1 MADSSTNDTLGA
13 TEDRT
18 PDQDYYNFWAHG
30 LKPVPSYLFATCYL
44 TFLCLVAM
52 VMVYRVRTRL
62 RFFACFISYIG
73 LSIAVVG
80 LLRVKY
86 IITSNWFWAWDFL
99 GENSGLVVIALTIVS
114 VGAGFYPMA
123 KYRTLLWRS
132 AMGVIIAYF
141 CVGLAIVAYYVQQKV
156 VHHTISGP
164 EVQELRDRI
173 IDAHL
178 YTASELA
185 YQRVWEQSRGL
196 IPQGDAAITG
206 VTDWRQLAWAEQE
219 MFFRPSV
226 TIYLFHQIFT
236 LITFLWATFYLFIPL
251 VARHR
256 QSPVGSSVDGD
267 MMAIGVWYLGVL
279 TIAAS
284 FYGILQITYFIKPE
298 FIFEPQTQVLDL
310 CLRMTIAPVYFL
322 PAPKFLIQYY
332 RQRFSKNK
340 GGNLGGSGGGSHNRN
355 RGSGNHQLQGSITAS
370 EAQIASH
377 TSSVSPTTR
386 VGSRVGTVNSNIPR
400 DSLDADYEL
409 DIKHKDATASFGES
423 QGGRLKI
430 FHTRSRGLSAESSRV
445 LNNDFES
452 ESTHSWHLSDDG
464 GDSVQQYD
472 SSAKGQRLSIPS
484 PVFLDGIRRQSAQE
498 SERSTCGPYDPL
510 QSDLPYI
517 MDGPLK
523 QKPELKEIK
532 IVRNDYG
539 AGSSI
544 TGTTGW
550 EVGGYDSRGPGADKP
565 SQAKDRPVPAYDGN
579 IPTDIPVKNLTGLQR
594 QLADYHST
602 ILPQVIAYKPYH
614 EDLATDESLG
624 SKLKPSPL
632 PDYDAE
638 ATRQSTG
645 IYRLTNTSS
654 NRQSIDVA
662 TPGKTAH
669 ARDLGQDLKSQ
680 PPMIDPLH
688 WSVHSELPK
697 SMAAAETAYGGNSSD
712 NGSILTAKSHIHKP
726 KEGFIAAFS
735 KALHGGS
742 SSHGKSS
749 HSNDGNANPHD
760 SKDRNHKNY
769 KNRRSSSPIDGQ
781 SEVNQGTAA
790 ATVEELT
797 QPSTDIGMGP
807 YEYSDPYDDRV
818 EFKRTQERHLAGNS
832 SYQPNT
838 HGGMENQGMAR
849 AATAAETKS
858 LASALSSRGVST
870 PILGSA
876 KSRESLSKNSTN
888 VKDPYARPT
897 SPGSRKNSKSSSRTT
912 HSKSDAPYRASLDSP
927 QTPTSDMSMNGSRL
941 ASSPIAEMPSMPT
954 VIVKTSLSPPPRQRW
969 QQSNSFKGPNAQ
981 FSTIDTSIATE
992 SGQMTGGPLSSA
1004 SATNT
1009 SSLQSSPTAHS
1020 LSPIMQT
1027 QGSRG
1032 TSFDYGNDLWA
1043 SRERDRSIPWIPPL
1057 SELGSRL
1064 NGDRHQQSIDNL
1076 ASSYYKRAGDMNKQ

>member
-1 MADSSTNDTLGA
+1 M
-13 TEDRT
+13 
-18 PDQDYYNFWAHG
+18 
-30 LKPVPSYLFATCYL
+30 TC
-44 TFLCLVAM
+44 
-52 VMVYRVRTRL
+52 
-62 RFFACFISYIG
+62 
-73 LSIAVVG
+73 
-80 LLRVKY
+80 
-86 IITSNWFWAWDFL
+86 
-99 GENSGLVVIALTIVS
+99 
-114 VGAGFYPMA
+114 
-123 KYRTLLWRS
+123 
-132 AMGVIIAYF
+132 
-141 CVGLAIVAYYVQQKV
+141 
-156 VHHTISGP
+156 
-164 EVQELRDRI
+164 
-173 IDAHL
+173 
-178 YTASELA
+178 
-185 YQRVWEQSRGL
+185 
-196 IPQGDAAITG
+196 
-206 VTDWRQLAWAEQE
+206 
-219 MFFRPSV
+219 
-226 TIYLFHQIFT
+226 
-236 LITFLWATFYLFIPL
+236 
-251 VARHR
+251 
-256 QSPVGSSVDGD
+256 
-267 MMAIGVWYLGVL
+267 
-279 TIAAS
+279 
-284 FYGILQITYFIKPE
+284 FIKPE

-322 PAPKFLIQYY
+322 PAPKSLIQFY

-340 GGNLGGSGGGSHNRN
+340 GGSLGGSGGGSHNRN
-355 RGSGNHQLQGSITAS
+355 CGSGNHQLQGSITAS

-377 TSSVSPTTR
+377 TSSTSPTTR
-386 VGSRVGTVNSNIPR
+386 AGSRVGTVNSNIPR

-409 DIKHKDATASFGES
+409 DIKHKDATGSFGES

-430 FHTRSRGLSAESSRV
+430 FHTRTRNRGLSTESSRV

-472 SSAKGQRLSIPS
+472 SSAKVQRLSIPS
-484 PVFLDGIRRQSAQE
+484 PVFLDGIRPQSAQE
-498 SERSTCGPYDPL
+498 IEWSTCGPCDPL

-523 QKPELKEIK
+523 QKPKLKEIK
-532 IVRNDYG
+532 IVRNDHRA

-579 IPTDIPVKNLTGLQR
+579 IPTDIPVKNLTGLQK
-594 QLADYHST
+594 QLADYHSA
-602 ILPQVIAYKPYH
+602 ILPQVIAYKTYH
-614 EDLATDESLG
+614 EDLTTDVSLG
-624 SKLKPSPL
+624 SKLKPSPI

-638 ATRQSTG
+638 ATRQSTSV
-645 IYRLTNTSS
+645 YRLTNTGS
-654 NRQSIDVA
+654 NWQSIDVA
-662 TPGKTAH
+662 TPGNTAH
-669 ARDLGQDLKSQ
+669 ARDLEQGLKSQ
-680 PPMIDPLH
+680 PPMVDPLH

-697 SMAAAETAYGGNSSD
+697 SMAEAEAAYGRNSSD
-712 NGSILTAKSHIHKP
+712 NGSILTAKSHIHNP

-742 SSHGKSS
+742 SSHGKSF
-749 HSNDGNANPHD
+749 HSNDGSTSPHD

-797 QPSTDIGMGP
+797 QPSTDRGMGP

-832 SYQPNT
+832 IYQPIT
-838 HGGMENQGMAR
+838 HGRMENQGMAR

-858 LASALSSRGVST
+858 LASALSSKGALALS
-870 PILGSA
+870 LGSV
-876 KSRESLSKNSTN
+876 KSREILSKNSTN

-912 HSKSDAPYRASLDSP
+912 RSKSDAPYRVSLDSP

-941 ASSPIAEMPSMPT
+941 TSSPIAEMPSMPT

-981 FSTIDTSIATE
+981 FSTVDTSIATE

-1020 LSPIMQT
+1020 LSPIMQI
-1027 QGSRG
+1027 QGIRG
-1032 TSFDYGNDLWA
+1032 TLFDYGNDLWA
-1043 SRERDRSIPWIPPL
+1043 SRERD
-1057 SELGSRL
+1057 
-1064 NGDRHQQSIDNL
+1064 
-1076 ASSYYKRAGDMNKQ
+1076 